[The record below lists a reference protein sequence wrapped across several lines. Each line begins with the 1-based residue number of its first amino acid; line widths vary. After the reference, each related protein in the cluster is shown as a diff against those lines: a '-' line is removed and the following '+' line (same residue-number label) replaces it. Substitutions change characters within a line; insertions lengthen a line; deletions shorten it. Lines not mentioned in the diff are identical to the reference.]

1 MSSTEHEVSI
11 STDCPPPP
19 PVQRFAAHLATL
31 GEGMPI
37 RRALP
42 NRQRRMIGAWCF
54 LDHFGPVDIKT
65 GKGLR
70 VGPHPHI
77 GLQTFSWLLEGEVY
91 HRDSLGFEQLIRP
104 GAVNLMTAGHGISHS
119 EESPPNHSPTMHGA
133 QLWIALPDE
142 QYERPP
148 GFEHYPTLPTFDQDG
163 FLVTV
168 LAGEFMGHASPA
180 RVYTPLL
187 GLDLDAAGGATTTL
201 PLRRDFEYG
210 AIVLVGEARLNGEA
224 LVPGECL
231 YFGCGH
237 DTLQVETDAATRI
250 LIVGGEPFK
259 SERIL
264 YWNFVGRNGAD
275 IREAT
280 EEWNTGDARFGQVHG
295 YDGER
300 LTAPDVPKLRGE

>member
-11 STDCPPPP
+11 STDCPAPPF
-19 PVQRFAAHLATL
+19 VQRFAAHNAVL
-31 GEGMPI
+31 GEGMQI

-42 NRQRRMIGAWCF
+42 NRERRMIGAWCF
-54 LDHFGPVDIKT
+54 LDHFGPVDIGA
-65 GKGLR
+65 GKGMR

-104 GAVNLMTAGHGISHS
+104 GQVNLMTAGHGISHS
-119 EESPPNHSPTMHGA
+119 EESPPNHSAIMHGA

-142 QYERPP
+142 QFERPP
-148 GFEHYPTLPTFDQDG
+148 AFEHYPSLPEFDDG
-163 FLVTV
+163 GYRVTV
-168 LAGEFMGHASPA
+168 LAGEFMGHVSPA

-187 GLDLDAAGGATTTL
+187 GLDLNAASAAATTL

-210 AIVLVGEARLNGEA
+210 AIVLVGEARLNGET

-237 DTLQVETDAATRI
+237 DALQVETDAATRI

-280 EEWNTGDARFGQVHG
+280 DEWNAGDARFGEVHG
-295 YDGER
+295 YDGDR
-300 LTAPDVPKLRGE
+300 LPAPAVPKLRGE

>member
-19 PVQRFAAHLATL
+19 FVQRFAAHLATL
-31 GEGMPI
+31 GENMQI

-42 NRQRRMIGAWCF
+42 NRERRMVGAWCF
-54 LDHFGPVDIKT
+54 LDHFGPVDIRA
-65 GKGLR
+65 GRGMR

-91 HRDSLGFEQLIRP
+91 HRDSLGFEQLIRS
-104 GAVNLMTAGHGISHS
+104 GAVNLMTAGHGIAHS
-119 EESPPNHSPTMHGA
+119 EESPPNHSAIMHGA
-133 QLWIALPDE
+133 QLWIALPDDE
-142 QYERPP
+142 FERPP
-148 GFEHYPTLPTFDQDG
+148 WFEHYAELPVFNEDG
-163 FLVTV
+163 ITVTV
-168 LAGEFMGHASPA
+168 LAGDFMGRISPA
-180 RVYTPLL
+180 KVYTPLL
-187 GLDLDAAGGATTTL
+187 GLDLNAGSAASSTL
-201 PLRRDFEYG
+201 PLRRDFEH
-210 AIVLVGEARLNGEA
+210 AVIVLDGEARLNGET

-237 DTLQVETDAATRI
+237 DALAVETDAAARI
-250 LIVGGEPFK
+250 LLIGGEPFK

-280 EEWNTGDARFGQVHG
+280 SEWNAGDARFGEVHG
-295 YDGER
+295 YDGDR
-300 LTAPDVPKLRGE
+300 LPAPDVPKLRGE